1 MRNRSVV
8 TVASMEKS
16 NVMGDGN
23 PELIH
28 DDSRGV
34 PANITAEQVARLV
47 QRLTAAQDR
56 LTKLARVE
64 KAIGDFYGEVVTNAG
79 HLYEADDSM
88 RPIPTAA
95 EGDTLALVNSLRA
108 YVRVQLAFKEDYEMN
123 LKTSL
128 YAATTTQKRDEA
140 SAKEDIARLT
150 RQVAALQED
159 KKTLLSQMEETES
172 VKAAVLQQ
180 SMAALVS
187 ARTETAH
194 VARQLTECKAELKK
208 LDDTCRR
215 QEALLAEQD
224 QTNAKLSRDV
234 DSLKR
239 SPQLGES
246 VGGAKTKSSD
256 DAGRRTIAQDAKMR
270 QANLKIAHL
279 EAENQA
285 NREQIKDLKA
295 KLHGYN
301 SSAQA
306 LAFTKAQKDA
316 ARFKERVK
324 DVETKMTAVEATLM
338 KTRGVLADKDAK
350 LQALK
355 AEYDKLF
362 AALQHENEQRQ
373 QPPHEQQLQQPESV
387 SNDEANRIANE
398 NQYVTGF
405 YKAKLEHQAA
415 EILALRKQIKKMLAS
430 KHRQFFDQSLEKKA
444 HDRLLQRYAE
454 LKAVN
459 DKQRG
464 SNQEPPQTL
473 HHAASM
479 PTLTAAAVVDP
490 KDMVKLVRR
499 NHFLERFFRD
509 HCGVHDATPPPKTAT
524 PATVIATTAT
534 TTTTT
539 QDISIAID
547 APPRPTSAISAS
559 KKPRPASAIVKPRHI
574 GAPRQSFVVGSLVR
588 EI

>member
-1 MRNRSVV
+1 
-8 TVASMEKS
+8 MEKS
-16 NVMGDGN
+16 NVMGNGN
-23 PELIH
+23 TELIH
-28 DDSRGV
+28 DSRGV

-64 KAIGDFYGEVVTNAG
+64 KAIGDFYGEVATNAG

-128 YAATTTQKRDEA
+128 HAVTTTQKRDEA

-150 RQVAALQED
+150 RQVDALQED

-172 VKAAVLQQ
+172 VKAAVFQQ
-180 SMAALVS
+180 SMAALES

-239 SPQLGES
+239 SLQLGES
-246 VGGAKTKSSD
+246 VGGAVAKTKSSD
-256 DAGRRTIAQDAKMR
+256 DAGRRAIVAQDAEMR
-270 QANLKIAHL
+270 HANLKIAHL

-295 KLHGYN
+295 KLHGYS

-373 QPPHEQQLQQPESV
+373 QHAPPQHEQQLRQPETV
-387 SNDEANRIANE
+387 SNEEASRIANE

-444 HDRLLQRYAE
+444 HERLLQRYAE

-459 DKQRG
+459 DKHTG
-464 SNQEPPQTL
+464 SNQEPQTL

-479 PTLTAAAVVDP
+479 PTLTAAVDP

-509 HCGVHDATPPPKTAT
+509 HCGVNGATPTTPNTTAT
-524 PATVIATTAT
+524 PAVIATTAT

-547 APPRPTSAISAS
+547 APPRQAPSSASTAS

-574 GAPRQSFVVGSLVR
+574 GASRQSFVVGSLVR